1 MMTIYSH
8 YLRLYARLNT
18 HLGKRSI
25 NKTWNNFKILQSSTD
40 IINEKQKLKF
50 YKLNL
55 LLFRMFIQKLK
66 THGVFISL

>member
-1 MMTIYSH
+1 MTIYSH

-18 HLGKRSI
+18 LLGKRSI

-40 IINEKQKLKF
+40 IINEKHKLKF

-55 LLFRMFIQKLK
+55 LLFGMFIQKLK

>member
-1 MMTIYSH
+1 MTIYSH

-55 LLFRMFIQKLK
+55 LLFGMFIQKLK

>member
-1 MMTIYSH
+1 MTIYSH